1 MAWTFSVLVVANV
14 TATSPELLAA
24 LKARAQRDR
33 CRFTLLV
40 PAPAGGPVGR
50 KAAQA
55 RLDEAVELLRAEEL
69 EATGTV
75 GNHDAIGA
83 VADVWDPSRFD
94 EVVVSTLPT
103 GVSKWLQV
111 DLPRRIRHAT
121 DAQVTH
127 VVAEPEREPPHAE
140 PVGHVEN
147 YGVLAP
153 LAALSGKR
161 PERTTSR

>member
-24 LKARAQRDR
+24 LEARAERDT

-40 PAPAGGPVGR
+40 PAPAAGAVGR
-50 KAAQA
+50 EAAQA
-55 RLDEAVELLRAEEL
+55 RLDEALELLQ
-69 EATGTV
+69 TGGLDASGEV
-75 GNHDAIGA
+75 GNHDPIGA
-83 VADVWDPSRFD
+83 VSDIWDPSRFD

-111 DLPRRIRHAT
+111 DLPGRIRRTT

-127 VVAEPEREPPHAE
+127 VVAEPERAPPHTE

-161 PERTTSR
+161 PERTS